1 MGSSRDNSRPT
12 RRLLGMAVPNFQSLM
27 RTVLVALEDGQIRP
41 GKEIQEVVRT
51 ALGLTGD
58 DLAHVLDQGLALGQI
73 DQGVHAPPVDAGAA
87 CLDALDGLDAGGRLV
102 VRLAK
107 GCFRHVREFW

>member
-58 DLAHVLDQGLALGQI
+58 DLAHVLSSGQSVVYNPVQWASTHLAK
-73 DQGVHAPPVDAGAA
+73 AGAVERPSRGQFQDHRPWPA
-87 CLDALDGLDAGGRLV
+87 PATDLRPSHHH
-102 VRLAK
+102 R
-107 GCFRHVREFW
+107 